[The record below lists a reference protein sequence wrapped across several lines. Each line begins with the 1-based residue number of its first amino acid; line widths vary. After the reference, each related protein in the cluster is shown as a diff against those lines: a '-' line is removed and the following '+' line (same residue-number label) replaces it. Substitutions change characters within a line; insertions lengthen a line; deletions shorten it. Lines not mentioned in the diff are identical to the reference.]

1 MKLLTRHESLQ
12 GMGALVALA
21 LSLTAQLAAAQTP
34 ERPHLDT
41 GETYVE
47 QVLHP
52 ATLAIDD
59 PMAVLAFV
67 LDSLPDR
74 VKVYPTGNYYYFRFI
89 HNGLQYAGN
98 LRLDAISREEGK
110 VNFDYYVDTTEW
122 KDDLPIKHLL
132 LGASQGVTVEKIED
146 LAYRVSYKD
155 RSIVFALNDLSQ
167 VKPPPGAVAADERFL
182 GTIFDESAIRFFLV
196 YNHKLKAFLYI
207 LDETEKV
214 PDEFFRAKAT
224 DRILIGE
231 RTGFAFYRDLKLDRK
246 ILIGAFAANSFVNNY
261 FDGPF
266 DQLPENVLPGDML
279 RDVIL
284 EIEPDLKGKIDRL
297 GWFNDGSGQYLVHPY
312 LLYRKLDELSVFHAC
327 ATSKTVPAAE
337 YYNCFVIDDSRVGEK
352 PMPVALIK
360 KRGKLR

>member
-1 MKLLTRHESLQ
+1 MNAHFSPARGRL
-12 GMGALVALA
+12 GALAVLGFMTVNGSAVGAEAGLPRLETNQGYVEELARPAALA
-21 LSLTAQLAAAQTP
+21 
-34 ERPHLDT
+34 
-41 GETYVE
+41 V
-47 QVLHP
+47 
-52 ATLAIDD
+52 DD

-98 LRLDAISREEGK
+98 LRLDAISREQGK
-110 VNFDYYVDTTEW
+110 MNFDYYVDTTEW

-132 LGASQGVTVEKIED
+132 LGASQGVTVEKVED
-146 LAYRVSYKD
+146 LAYRVSYKGK
-155 RSIVFALNDLSQ
+155 SVVFALNDLSQ
-167 VKPPPGAVAADERFL
+167 VKPPPGAIAPDERFL

-196 YNHKLKAFLYI
+196 YNRKLKAFLYI

-214 PDEFFRAKAT
+214 PDAFFRAKAT

-231 RTGFAFYRDLKLDRK
+231 RTGFAFYRDLRLERK

-266 DQLPENVLPGDML
+266 DQLPENVLPGDTL

-297 GWFNDGSGQYLVHPY
+297 GWFYNGDGQYLVHPY
-312 LLYRKLDELSVFHAC
+312 LLYRKLAELSVFHAC
-327 ATSKTVPAAE
+327 ATSKTVPAAA
-337 YYNCFVIDDSRVGEK
+337 YYNCFVIDDNRVGEAPK
-352 PMPVALIK
+352 PVALIG

>member
-1 MKLLTRHESLQ
+1 MKLLARHRSLQ
-12 GMGALVALA
+12 AASALVALG
-21 LSLTAQLAAAQTP
+21 LSLIARPAAAQTQDA
-34 ERPHLDT
+34 PHLDT
-41 GETYVE
+41 GQTYVE
-47 QVLHP
+47 QVLKP
-52 ATLAIDD
+52 ANLAIDD
-59 PMAVLAFV
+59 PMAVFAFV
-67 LDSLPDR
+67 LDSLPER

-98 LRLDAISREEGK
+98 LRLDAISREQGK
-110 VNFDYYVDTTEW
+110 MNFDYYVDTTEW

-132 LGASQGVTVEKIED
+132 LGAEQGVTIEKVEN
-146 LAYRVSYKD
+146 LVYRVAYKGK
-155 RSIVFALNDLSQ
+155 SVVFALNDLSQ
-167 VKPPPGAVAADERFL
+167 VKPPPSAIAPDERYL

-196 YNHKLKAFLYI
+196 YNRKLKQFLYI

-231 RTGFAFYRDLKLDRK
+231 RTGFAFYRDGKRERK

-266 DQLPENVLPGDML
+266 DQLPENVLEGDTL

-312 LLYRKLDELSVFHAC
+312 MLYRKLDELSVFHAC
-327 ATSKTVPAAE
+327 ATSKTVPAAA
-337 YYNCFVIDDSRVGEK
+337 YYNCFVIDDSEVGGK
-352 PMPVALIK
+352 PKPVALMK
-360 KRGKLR
+360 KHGKFR

>member
-1 MKLLTRHESLQ
+1 VKLLARHMSLK
-12 GMGALVALA
+12 GLGALVALG
-21 LSLTAQLAAAQTP
+21 LFWAAHAACAQTP
-34 ERPHLDT
+34 EVPHLDT
-41 GETYVE
+41 GQTYVE

-67 LDSLPDR
+67 LGSLPDR

-98 LRLDAISREEGK
+98 LRLDAINREDGK

-122 KDDLPIKHLL
+122 KDDLPITHLL
-132 LGASQGVTVEKIED
+132 LGAAQGVTVEKVD
-146 LAYRVSYKD
+146 NLAYRIAYKGK
-155 RSIVFALNDLSQ
+155 SVVFALNDLSQ
-167 VKPPPGAVAADERFL
+167 VKPPPSAIAPDERFL
-182 GTIFDESAIRFFLV
+182 GTIFDESAIRFFLI
-196 YNHKLKAFLYI
+196 YNRKIKAFLYI

-214 PDEFFRAKAT
+214 PEEFFRAKAT

-266 DQLPENVLPGDML
+266 DQLPENVLEGDTL
-279 RDVIL
+279 RDFIL

-297 GWFNDGSGQYLVHPY
+297 GWFNNGDGQFLVHPY
-312 LLYRKLDELSVFHAC
+312 MLYRKLDELSVFHAC

-337 YYNCFVIDDSRVGEK
+337 YYNCFVIDDNQVEGSAK
-352 PMPVALIK
+352 PVALIK
-360 KRGKLR
+360 KHGKFR